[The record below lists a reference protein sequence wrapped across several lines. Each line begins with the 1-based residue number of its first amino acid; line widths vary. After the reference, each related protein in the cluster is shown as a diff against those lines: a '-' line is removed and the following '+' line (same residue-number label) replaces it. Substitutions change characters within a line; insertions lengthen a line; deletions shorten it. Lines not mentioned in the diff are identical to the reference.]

1 LHQGPAGN
9 LCDAAEKCT
18 VTEIDRQFLKAGGL
32 AAGYGHISS
41 LLEFLPMLLMKTSC
55 ERCHVALP
63 ADRAGAMICSFECT
77 FCISCG
83 QNALA
88 HRCPNCKGELQVR
101 PTRATALL
109 DRFPARDVA

>member
-1 LHQGPAGN
+1 LHQGLDGN
-9 LCDAAEKCT
+9 LCGGAEKCT
-18 VTEIDRQFLKAGGL
+18 VTKIAYSHTS
-32 AAGYGHISS
+32 A

-77 FCISCG
+77 FCLSCG

-88 HRCPNCKGELQVR
+88 RQCPNCKGELQVR

>member
-1 LHQGPAGN
+1 MLAYAHRLPAT
-9 LCDAAEKCT
+9 KCALT
-18 VTEIDRQFLKAGGL
+18 AIDRQFLKAVRL
-32 AAGYGHISS
+32 SASYGHVPLFPDFS
-41 LLEFLPMLLMKTSC
+41 PMLLMKTSC

-77 FCISCG
+77 FCLSCG

-88 HRCPNCKGELQVR
+88 HQCPNCKGELQVR